1 MKRTFHFPIFLA
13 AALLVACSTPAP
25 QEENHRAHAEEH
37 AHDDEVVLDSA
48 QMATLGITTVAAE
61 LREMEGHLRLTG
73 RVMASPVSKAQLTSP
88 IGAKVVAVLVD
99 EGDHVRKGQ
108 PLVALTDMAFIR
120 MQEEYLTVAA
130 ESERTTAT
138 LDRQR
143 TLMEGEATARKTLE
157 QAKSDA
163 AQLDARRSSLAAQL
177 RLMGADPERLV
188 QDGIAERF
196 TLRSPIDGRVN
207 GIRIFLDGRVEPTT
221 VLLEVIDLDHFHVH
235 LNAYERDLAL
245 LKEGVEFDFQV
256 MNMPGSGFRGDI
268 FSIGRTF
275 DADGRSIPVHAH
287 VEEGSEL
294 LVEGMSVVAMI
305 PTGGAQQLAV
315 PDAALQRSGDKGY
328 LFLLLDDT
336 PGHIVFQRI
345 PVVPGISSG
354 GWSAFTPDEPI
365 PQGALFAANG
375 VFYLWSM
382 LEGGA
387 EHDH

>member
-1 MKRTFHFPIFLA
+1 MNRCIPTIPSVLALLLA
-13 AALLVACSTPAP
+13 ACGAPAP
-25 QEENHRAHAEEH
+25 QEENHRAHAGEH

-48 QMATLGITTVAAE
+48 QLATLGITTTTAQMRV
-61 LREMEGHLRLTG
+61 MEGHLRLTG

-88 IGAKVVAVLVD
+88 IGAKVVAVMVD

-108 PLVALTDMAFIR
+108 PLVALADMAFIR
-120 MQEEYLTVAA
+120 MQEEYLAVEADSRRATA
-130 ESERTTAT
+130 ELE
-138 LDRQR
+138 RQR

-157 QAKSDA
+157 QARSDA

-177 RLMGADPERLV
+177 RLMGADPTRLA
-188 QDGIAERF
+188 QDGISERF
-196 TLRSPIDGRVN
+196 LLRSPIEGRVN
-207 GIRIFLDGRVEPTT
+207 GIRVFLDGRVEPTT

-256 MNMPGSGFRGDI
+256 MNLPGRRFRGDI

-287 VEEGSEL
+287 VEEGSEQ

-305 PTGGAQQLAV
+305 PTGSAEQLAV
-315 PDAALQRSGDKGY
+315 PDAALQRSGDNGY
-328 LFLLLDDT
+328 LFLLRGEK
-336 PGHIVFQRI
+336 PGHTVFKRI
-345 PVVPGISSG
+345 TVTPGISRDG
-354 GWSAFTPDEPI
+354 FTAITLTEPLPD
-365 PQGALFAANG
+365 GARLAANG

-382 LEGGA
+382 LEDA
-387 EHDH
+387 EGHDH

>member
-1 MKRTFHFPIFLA
+1 MKRHRLTIPAA
-13 AALLVACSTPAP
+13 AALLLAACGTPAP

-37 AHDDEVVLDSA
+37 AHGDEVVLDSA
-48 QMATLGITTVAAE
+48 QMATLGITTTTAE
-61 LREMEGHLRLTG
+61 LRVMEGHLRLTG

-88 IGAKVVAVLVD
+88 IGAKVVAVLVE
-99 EGDHVRKGQ
+99 EGDHVRKGG

-120 MQEEYLTVAA
+120 MQEEYLIVEA
-130 ESERTTAT
+130 ESRRTTAE
-138 LDRQR
+138 LERQR

-163 AQLDARRSSLAAQL
+163 AQLDARRASLAAQL
-177 RLMGADPERLV
+177 RLMGADPARLA
-188 QDGIAERF
+188 QEGISERF

-207 GIRIFLDGRVEPTT
+207 GIRVFLDGRVEPNT

-245 LKEGVEFDFQV
+245 VKEGVEFDFQV
-256 MNMPGSGFRGDI
+256 MNMPGRSFRGDV

-305 PTGGAQQLAV
+305 PTGSAEQLAV
-315 PDAALQRSGDKGY
+315 PDEALQRSGDTGY
-328 LFLLLDDT
+328 LFLLVDDT
-336 PGHIVFQRI
+336 PGHTAFKRI
-345 PVVPGISSG
+345 AVTPGISRG
-354 GWSAFTPDEPI
+354 GWTAITLDEPL
-365 PQGALFAANG
+365 PAGAPIAANG

-382 LEGGA
+382 LEGAGG
-387 EHDH
+387 HDH

>member
-1 MKRTFHFPIFLA
+1 MKRHIPSIPFLA
-13 AALLVACSTPAP
+13 ALLMAGCGAPAP
-25 QEENHRAHAEEH
+25 QEENHSAHADEH

-48 QMATLGITTVAAE
+48 QMATLGITTVTAQM
-61 LREMEGHLRLTG
+61 REMEGHLRLTG

-88 IGAKVVAVLVD
+88 IGAKVVAVMVD

-130 ESERTTAT
+130 ESKRTAAE
-138 LDRQR
+138 LERQR

-157 QAKSDA
+157 QAGSDA
-163 AQLDARRSSLAAQL
+163 AQLDARRNSLAAQL
-177 RLMGADPERLV
+177 RLMGADPDRLA

-207 GIRIFLDGRVEPTT
+207 GIRVFLDGRVEPTT

-245 LKEGVEFDFQV
+245 LKEGVEFDFHV
-256 MNMPGSGFRGDI
+256 MNLPGRTFRGDI

-287 VEEGSEL
+287 VEEGSEQ
-294 LVEGMSVVAMI
+294 LVEGMSVAAMI
-305 PTGGAQQLAV
+305 PAGGAELLAV
-315 PDAALQRSGDKGY
+315 PDAAMQRSGDMGY

-336 PGHIVFQRI
+336 PGHTVFQRI
-345 PVVPGISSG
+345 PVVPGVSRG
-354 GWSAFTPDEPI
+354 GWTAFTPDGPI
-365 PQGALFAANG
+365 PQGALFAAGG

-382 LEGGA
+382 LEGADG
-387 EHDH
+387 HDH

>member
-1 MKRTFHFPIFLA
+1 MNRCIPFIPSALALLLA
-13 AALLVACSTPAP
+13 ACGAPAP
-25 QEENHRAHAEEH
+25 QAENHRAHAGEH

-48 QMATLGITTVAAE
+48 QLATLGITTTTTQ
-61 LREMEGHLRLTG
+61 LRVMEGHLRLTG

-88 IGAKVVAVLVD
+88 IGAKVVAVMVD

-108 PLVALTDMAFIR
+108 PLVALADMAFIR
-120 MQEEYLTVAA
+120 MQEEYLAVEADSRRATA
-130 ESERTTAT
+130 ELE
-138 LDRQR
+138 RQR

-177 RLMGADPERLV
+177 RLMGADPTRLA
-188 QDGIAERF
+188 QDGISERF
-196 TLRSPIDGRVN
+196 MLRSPIEGRVN
-207 GIRIFLDGRVEPTT
+207 GIRVFLDGRVEPTT

-235 LNAYERDLAL
+235 LNAYERDLAV

-256 MNMPGSGFRGDI
+256 MNLPGRRFRGDI

-287 VEEGSEL
+287 VEEGSEQ

-305 PTGGAQQLAV
+305 PTGSAEQLAV
-315 PDAALQRSGDKGY
+315 PDAALQRSGDTGY

-336 PGHIVFQRI
+336 PGHTVFKRI
-345 PVVPGISSG
+345 TVTPGIARNG
-354 GWSAFTPDEPI
+354 FTAVTLAEPLPD
-365 PQGALFAANG
+365 GARLAANG

-382 LEGGA
+382 LEDA
-387 EHDH
+387 EGHDH

>member
-1 MKRTFHFPIFLA
+1 MNRCIPFIPSALALLLA
-13 AALLVACSTPAP
+13 ACGAPTP
-25 QEENHRAHAEEH
+25 QEENHRAHAGEH
-37 AHDDEVVLDSA
+37 AHDDELVLDSA
-48 QMATLGITTVAAE
+48 QLATLGITTTTTK
-61 LREMEGHLRLTG
+61 LRVMEGHLRLTG

-88 IGAKVVAVLVD
+88 IGAKVVAVMVD

-108 PLVALTDMAFIR
+108 PLVALADMAFIR
-120 MQEEYLTVAA
+120 MQEEYLAVEADSRRATA
-130 ESERTTAT
+130 ELE
-138 LDRQR
+138 RQR

-177 RLMGADPERLV
+177 RLMGADPTRLA
-188 QDGIAERF
+188 QDGISERF
-196 TLRSPIDGRVN
+196 MLRSPIEGRVN
-207 GIRIFLDGRVEPTT
+207 GIRVFLDGRVEPTT

-235 LNAYERDLAL
+235 LNAYERDLSL

-256 MNMPGSGFRGDI
+256 MNLPGRRFRGDI

-287 VEEGSEL
+287 VEEGSEQ

-305 PTGGAQQLAV
+305 PTGSAEQLAV
-315 PDAALQRSGDKGY
+315 PDAALQRSGDTGY

-336 PGHIVFQRI
+336 PGHTVFKRI
-345 PVVPGISSG
+345 TVTPGISRDG
-354 GWSAFTPDEPI
+354 FTAITLTEPL
-365 PQGALFAANG
+365 PHGARLAANG

-382 LEGGA
+382 LEDA
-387 EHDH
+387 EGHDH

>member
-13 AALLVACSTPAP
+13 AALLVACSAPAP

-88 IGAKVVAVLVD
+88 IGAKVVAVMVE

-336 PGHIVFQRI
+336 PGHTVFQRI
-345 PVVPGISSG
+345 PVVPGISQG
-354 GWSAFTPDEPI
+354 GWSAFTPAEPI